1 MEIISSYPLARH
13 DARRELH
20 SRRLKIRAFIFAA
33 VIGAL
38 ASHLSAADAPDVD
51 FKQWGLLAIQ
61 EGGRRKP
68 VDTFAKETLIRITGR
83 STYTD
88 KAGGTWRPD
97 DFVLSALIETHDWK
111 NEPMVLI
118 SSGQL
123 IEQLGLDKTQRR
135 FSFAQLT
142 GSAELQRLATEA
154 QALKRAE
161 KPLNRVQQEALS
173 VSDRLTLLAHVMDG
187 SALLII
193 PAPTSETDPWVDPSG
208 WSRYYSET
216 QFAPIRGQL
225 QTVVTAY
232 VNGDSFNFSRAA
244 NQLRETLRALSP
256 SIYPKDQQLRLEYF
270 YNHFEPFYRA
280 IWCYGIALVTL
291 IAAHLRKRGRALQSI
306 GVAVAVLGLAFHAA
320 GIVMRCM
327 IASRPP
333 VTNMYESII
342 WVSFAVSFFGM
353 IFFMRYRARIYL
365 LAALP
370 VTFTALLLVHQMPI
384 AMPSSI
390 DPLVPVLRDNFWLTI
405 HVLTITLSYAAFAL
419 AMGFGHILLW
429 RYARNP
435 ATASADAPMH
445 FWLYRVLQLGVLLLA
460 AGTIL
465 GGVWANYSWGRFWG
479 WDPKETW
486 ALIAL
491 LCYITTLH
499 GRLAGWW
506 TEFGLVVASVVCFLA
521 VLMAWY
527 GVNFVLGKG
536 LHSYGFGIGGETYV
550 GTFVIADLLFVAFA
564 IWRHRSSKRPI
575 TREEPVAAAVSAA
588 D

>member
-1 MEIISSYPLARH
+1 MEISSCPLARH

-20 SRRLKIRAFIFAA
+20 SRPLKIRAFIFAA
-33 VIGAL
+33 VVSVL
-38 ASHLSAADAPDVD
+38 AAHLSAADAPDLD

-61 EGGRRKP
+61 DGGRRKP

-83 STYTD
+83 STYAD
-88 KAGGTWRPD
+88 KTGKKWWPN
-97 DFVLSALIETHDWK
+97 DFVLSALVETHDWK

-123 IEQLGLDKTQRR
+123 IEQLGLDKTPRR
-135 FSFAQLT
+135 FSFAELT
-142 GSAELQRLATEA
+142 ASAGLQRLVTEA

-161 KPLNRVQQEALS
+161 KPLTRVQQEALS
-173 VSDRLTLLAHVMDG
+173 VSDRLTLLVHVMDG
-187 SALLII
+187 SALLIV
-193 PAPTSETDPWVDPSG
+193 PAPANETDPWVEPSG
-208 WSRYYSET
+208 WSRYYSEA
-216 QFAPIRGQL
+216 QFAPIRVQL
-225 QTVVTAY
+225 QTVVTGY
-232 VNGDSFNFSRAA
+232 VNADPFNFSRAA
-244 NQLRETLRALSP
+244 NQLRENLRALSP

-270 YNHFEPFYRA
+270 YNHFEAFYRA
-280 IWCYGIALVTL
+280 IWCYGIALVIL
-291 IAAHLRKRGRALQSI
+291 ITAHLRKRGRALQSI
-306 GVAVAVLGLAFHAA
+306 GVAVAILGLAFQAA

-353 IFFMRYRARIYL
+353 IFFMRYRAPIYL

-370 VTFTALLLVHQMPI
+370 VTLTALLLVHQIPI
-384 AMPSSI
+384 AMPASI

-435 ATASADAPMH
+435 AAARADAPMH

-491 LCYITTLH
+491 LCYILALH

-506 TEFGLVVASVVCFLA
+506 TQFGLAVASVVCFLA

-550 GTFVIADLLFVAFA
+550 AIFVLLDLLFVAFA
-564 IWRHRSSKRPI
+564 IWRYRRSANVAVAP
-575 TREEPVAAAVSAA
+575 REIGAERAAV
-588 D
+588 